1 MNEDLA
7 GELSQQNPL
16 IKFLVT
22 SIEELK
28 QGLKALDEKVEARLH
43 DTRPLWERIVGEI
56 DKLRLGQEEM
66 RVELTELRT
75 GQTSIREELVKIN
88 YHLKLIDGKL
98 KSAFGEIGDLRADF
112 TVKMAEVENRLPKL
126 EHP

>member
-1 MNEDLA
+1 
-7 GELSQQNPL
+7 
-16 IKFLVT
+16 
-22 SIEELK
+22 
-28 QGLKALDEKVEARLH
+28 
-43 DTRPLWERIVGEI
+43 
-56 DKLRLGQEEM
+56 M

-75 GQTSIREELVKIN
+75 GQEGMRVELTELRTGQEGMRVELTELRIGQTSIREELVKIN

-126 EHP
+126 EQP